1 MKGSRIVAAIY
12 LVAGI
17 WLLGLSIIASRFLW
31 LYELDIAG
39 VGGKWWQ
46 WREFT
51 LMYWLIPASLIGLGL
66 WEFSKKE

>member
-12 LVAGI
+12 LVAGT

-31 LYELDIAG
+31 LYELAIRG
-39 VGGKWWQ
+39 VGWKWWE
-46 WREFT
+46 EFT